1 MAKSTVY
8 MQAND
13 GNVFSTSCPE
23 YHKECVI
30 LSKKEGEKIYREQI
44 AASLLES
51 IQPGSKVYT
60 ICDSVAKSGM
70 SRKIRCFIVRDGQ
83 ISDITYSVS
92 VVTGIKIDGGALRVP
107 GCGMD
112 MGFHV
117 VYTLGACLWPNGTD
131 KPHGKRNGEDDSTG
145 GYALK
150 QSWL

>member
-1 MAKSTVY
+1 MTTY
-8 MQAND
+8 FMQSND
-13 GNVFSTSCPE
+13 GNVFSTSYPE
-23 YHKECVI
+23 YHKECKQ
-30 LSKKEGEKIYREQI
+30 LTKKEGEKTYKEQI
-44 AASLLES
+44 KASLLEF

-70 SRKIRCFIVRDGQ
+70 SRKIRCFVVRGNQ
-83 ISDITYSVS
+83 VADITHSVS
-92 VVTGIKIDGGALRVP
+92 VVTDIKIKEGKLVVP

>member
-1 MAKSTVY
+1 MPIY
-8 MQAND
+8 FMQSNG
-13 GNVFSTSCPE
+13 GNVFSTSYPE
-23 YHKECVI
+23 YHKECKQ
-30 LSKKEGEKIYREQI
+30 LTKKEGERLYKEQI
-44 AASLLES
+44 KASLLEF

-60 ICDSVAKSGM
+60 VCDSVAKSGM
-70 SRKIRCFIVRDGQ
+70 SRKIRCFVVRDNQ

-107 GCGMD
+107 GCGTD

-131 KPHGKRNGEDDSTG
+131 KPHGKRNGEDDYTG